1 MKWVSLHGHSTFS
14 FQDGFGPVA
23 DHVARVKDLGMNTL
37 ALTEHG
43 NVSSHVQ
50 LEKACNEAGIRP
62 IFGVEAYVA
71 PPGEKLKFHLT
82 ILAMNVE
89 GYTNLNRIVTSSW
102 LYENFHYYPTVHDDV
117 LEKYNEG
124 LIILSGCADSQLA
137 CTLFG
142 GKSLGEKR
150 LTYTEEDWAAAVDL
164 AMWYKNTFGDRYYLE
179 VQRLDRLPRTR
190 AINKAYEKLSKE
202 TGIPLVATAD
212 VHYPFPEDND
222 MQTVLHAAGRG
233 SDYETT
239 RNSWDYSVLLT
250 YPESDREVYDN
261 MVKTGL
267 SPEAAA
273 ESCRNTAKIAARCDV
288 KLPQNEPIKFPVP
301 EEFKDVE
308 DMVWAKLRE
317 GWEFRIKT
325 NKRMRKHKKE
335 YVDRLHYEME
345 RIVPRGFCD
354 YFMML
359 ADVVV
364 WAKEQKIPVGP
375 ARGSAASSLVCY
387 LMRITEVDP
396 LEFPQMMFER
406 FIDPKRL
413 DLPDVDLDFADD
425 RRHEVI
431 HHLQERWGYDHVGN
445 IGNFNR
451 YRGKNSIDDIARVF
465 HIPKFAAEG
474 VKDLII
480 DRSGGDSRAADSL
493 QDTFDMFPKAEA
505 LAEKFPALRRATKL
519 EGNYKGLGIHA
530 AGVVISNN
538 PIEET
543 CALYEKKKSNGDDVR
558 VVPYDKKDA
567 VYLGMLKADFL
578 GLSTMGLIGIALDI
592 IGMDLEDLYRIPLDE
607 PETIAAFNR
616 ADVVGIF
623 QFEGRATRLVCQDV
637 KPETFLELAD
647 INALSRPGPL
657 FSGMTSSYIDI
668 KHGRAE
674 PDHLHP
680 IVDSFTAWSKYQ
692 IVYQEQVLS
701 IIRDVGGFSVQRVG
715 DIRKIISQKLGEA
728 SFNSMY
734 EEFEKGA
741 KELHGIDSK
750 LAMKIWKFMVTSAT
764 YSFCVTGDTVLEK
777 AGKGRYARGED
788 DEFITAKEL
797 YEASNDRTNIPLS
810 DKIRGG
816 RLKLMG
822 MDDDGRIRPN
832 NLIKIHDP
840 VDYRCTRVTLDDG
853 TTCTFSNDH
862 RVMAVGGYKHTLE
875 LEVGD
880 ELVRAGTKAEREQER
895 KRTGLQRQA
904 AYQRKA
910 TSAPQTVPHLLKAAK
925 VAVYD
930 RAGGA
935 CEHCGEPND
944 HINGGIHSHEFAHIM
959 PLVDFDDDF
968 TKYHAPS
975 NLMYLCNS
983 CHKRFDYNMNGTR
996 KKRHSVG
1003 RPTFTQ
1009 KIVKIEDAG
1018 IQPVYD
1024 ISMAGPTHNYVGNGL
1039 IHHNNIAHSI
1049 SYAML
1054 AFWCMWLKV
1063 HHPVAFY
1070 TAALQKTGNNKDQRP
1085 KLIKLIRDANRHGV
1099 PVVPP
1104 SLNVSGVTWTA
1115 GDGYV
1120 TAGFS
1125 QVPGVGERYAANIL
1139 AVRDKIGHF
1148 SDVSELSEAKGIGP
1162 KSVKK
1167 IKEFMESEDPF
1178 GLGDTERA
1186 LNKLRDK
1193 FADGTINVI
1202 PAPTHTSSNLPKT
1215 GDTDVVW
1222 MGMVKNREFKDIIE
1236 DERAKTGDSLE
1247 EIRARVKA
1255 PELAKSCT
1263 LHCYDDGD
1271 EEVYARINRMDF
1283 PFFKESL
1290 EDLVEDSDIV
1300 VIKGRKRE
1308 GFGLSIRVEEMYVIQ
1323 Q

>member
-117 LEKYNEG
+117 LEKYSEG

-273 ESCRNTAKIAARCDV
+273 ESCRNTAKIAARCEV

-325 NKRMRKHKKE
+325 NKRMRKNKKE

-728 SFNSMY
+728 SFNAMY

-764 YSFCVTGDTVLEK
+764 YSFNT
-777 AGKGRYARGED
+777 
-788 DEFITAKEL
+788 
-797 YEASNDRTNIPLS
+797 
-810 DKIRGG
+810 
-816 RLKLMG
+816 
-822 MDDDGRIRPN
+822 
-832 NLIKIHDP
+832 
-840 VDYRCTRVTLDDG
+840 
-853 TTCTFSNDH
+853 
-862 RVMAVGGYKHTLE
+862 
-875 LEVGD
+875 
-880 ELVRAGTKAEREQER
+880 
-895 KRTGLQRQA
+895 
-904 AYQRKA
+904 
-910 TSAPQTVPHLLKAAK
+910 
-925 VAVYD
+925 
-930 RAGGA
+930 
-935 CEHCGEPND
+935 
-944 HINGGIHSHEFAHIM
+944 
-959 PLVDFDDDF
+959 
-968 TKYHAPS
+968 
-975 NLMYLCNS
+975 
-983 CHKRFDYNMNGTR
+983 
-996 KKRHSVG
+996 
-1003 RPTFTQ
+1003 
-1009 KIVKIEDAG
+1009 
-1018 IQPVYD
+1018 
-1024 ISMAGPTHNYVGNGL
+1024 
-1039 IHHNNIAHSI
+1039 AHSI

-1085 KLIKLIRDANRHGV
+1085 RLIKLIRDANRHGV

-1104 SLNVSGVTWTA
+1104 SLNVSGITWTA

-1148 SDVSELSEAKGIGP
+1148 SDVSELSEARGIGP

-1202 PAPTHTSSNLPKT
+1202 PAPTHTSANLPKT